1 MVEIIE
7 KSIPFRVSPEEN
19 CPILLAQLPNQLRH
33 QRFLYQV
40 ADPDHKWAMVR
51 PILEMVAS
59 REGHFNRTKFLA
71 FPEGSIPFRYKDEI
85 VQLIDG
91 RFPSNSVVILGFEHI
106 PFRQYWQLLS
116 E

>member
-1 MVEIIE
+1 MVELIE

-40 ADPDHKWAMVR
+40 ADPDQKWVMVR

-59 REGHFNRTKFLA
+59 TGRSFWPFQRARSPFVIRTRSYSSSMA
-71 FPEGSIPFRYKDEI
+71 VSRSIP
-85 VQLIDG
+85 
-91 RFPSNSVVILGFEHI
+91 
-106 PFRQYWQLLS
+106 LS
-116 E
+116 SWGLNTSHSGSTGSF